1 MIINFN
7 KLKFYN
13 FPRHL
18 KRSDYE
24 KAVELTINIL
34 EKNPYFVSLYLMND
48 NWIPGISDIDFIVV
62 YKNGIPSVSNRP
74 ENSFLGNSK
83 YIIHDYT
90 NYDQAT
96 FRNIRYIYPSKFD
109 LLFLRGEKFNVL
121 LPENELSDNEVKLLK
136 ASFVLDCLV
145 NKVLLFPFN
154 FQRDID
160 VSRALLFL
168 YSFTYTALL
177 IEEITAKKF
186 KSCFPDKIKSLRSQ
200 WFSLSKKKQKNIL
213 ANLIEEGFKF
223 GVQLTEE
230 FDLFLKSFFN
240 IQDFPQNLAF
250 NPPNLFLKGFDDW
263 NQEDYFKRMRRIR
276 LKVPFTKIKLLKYHL
291 IVPSSFFILFN
302 MYAKYN
308 GDYGNWFRKFLTP
321 SVFNINYQNFEI
333 ARGMTN
339 KRIECLNNI
348 SKTGDGGLLT
358 NTTVRYGFNNR
369 SYKKEQIKSGLI
381 FLKQKHEDF
390 ISIFRNAK
398 R

>member
-1 MIINFN
+1 MSISLN

-13 FPRHL
+13 FPHHL

-24 KAVELTINIL
+24 KAVELAINIL
-34 EKNPYFVSLYLMND
+34 EKDPYFLSLYLMND

-62 YKNGIPSVSNRP
+62 YKNGIPSISNRQ
-74 ENSFLGNSK
+74 EDSFLGNSK
-83 YIIHDYT
+83 YIIHDYI

-96 FRNIRYIYPSKFD
+96 FSNIRYIYPSKFD
-109 LLFLRGEKFNVL
+109 LLFWRGKKLNVH
-121 LPENELSDNEVKLLK
+121 LPENELSDKEIKLLK

-154 FQRDID
+154 FQRNVD

-177 IEEITAKKF
+177 IEEITEKKI
-186 KSCFPDKIKSLRSQ
+186 KSCFPDKIKNLRLQ
-200 WFSLSKKKQKNIL
+200 WFSLGETKQKNTL
-213 ANLIEEGFKF
+213 ANLIKEGFEF

-230 FDLFLKSFFN
+230 FDVFLKSFFN
-240 IQDFPQNLAF
+240 VYNFPQNLEF
-250 NPPNLFLKGFDDW
+250 NPPNLSLKGFDRW
-263 NQEDYFKRMRRIR
+263 NKEDYFKKMRQVRF
-276 LKVPFTKIKLLKYHL
+276 KMPFTKTKLLKYHL

-308 GDYGNWFRKFLTP
+308 GDYSNWFRKFLTP
-321 SVFNINYQNFEI
+321 SVFNINCQNFRSI
-333 ARGMTN
+333 GSITN

-348 SKTGDGGLLT
+348 SKTRDGGLLT
-358 NTTVRYGFNNR
+358 NTTVRYGFNNC
-369 SYKKEQIKSGLI
+369 SYKKEQIKSVLI